1 MMTINESEATGK
13 LEKMAFYHV
22 EKRTLKSTVLP
33 LAEAN
38 GSTC

>member
-13 LEKMAFYHV
+13 LEKIAYYRV

-33 LAEAN
+33 QAEAN
-38 GSTC
+38 